1 MAGVI
6 TEIAAECGVS
16 EQAVRAWCRR
26 NHVAKDAKGSF
37 AISESQKS
45 AIYQHYLGVERK
57 QVSQPA
63 KASCET
69 CETALI
75 AMLQGELDRKSE
87 QLAVKDKQIEELN
100 ARLAEVSSALVCG
113 QFHRQH
119 IVADDHRQNHAFVA
133 QRLVDQRANIHLV
146 GQRPIE
152 HHAPC
157 SHKERFAPQL
167 FGHRSRLPRPFVGRQ
182 SRFELPHRM
191 A

>member
-6 TEIAAECGVS
+6 TEIAIECGVS

-37 AISESQKS
+37 AISESQKT

-57 QVSQPA
+57 QVSQQA

-69 CETALI
+69 CETTLI

-100 ARLAEVSSALVCG
+100 ARLAEVSSALVTAQQTAAAAQALHAG
-113 QFHRQH
+113 TIQQQ
-119 IVADDHRQNHAFVA
+119 ILTGDAGADKLEPEGNRKWY
-133 QRLVDQRANIHLV
+133 QRIFF
-146 GQRPIE
+146 
-152 HHAPC
+152 
-157 SHKERFAPQL
+157 ER
-167 FGHRSRLPRPFVGRQ
+167 RK
-182 SRFELPHRM
+182 
-191 A
+191 

>member
-1 MAGVI
+1 MI

-45 AIYQHYLGVERK
+45 AIYQHYLG
-57 QVSQPA
+57 
-63 KASCET
+63 ET

-100 ARLAEVSSALVCG
+100 ARLAEVSSALVTAQQTAAAAQALHAG
-113 QFHRQH
+113 TMHQQLLSGKAG
-119 IVADDHRQNHAFVA
+119 ADQ
-133 QRLVDQRANIHLV
+133 
-146 GQRPIE
+146 P
-152 HHAPC
+152 
-157 SHKERFAPQL
+157 ERETEPVQK
-167 FGHRSRLPRPFVGRQ
+167 RSWF
-182 SRFELPHRM
+182 SRFFGD
-191 A
+191 